1 MTTTYENGTDPAG
14 SNGNEMNARVLFIAA
29 ASVSLLFCWFVIC
42 GLTGTVSSRGP
53 TVTCTFTY
61 RGPIPENIAPKNPP
75 R

>member
-1 MTTTYENGTDPAG
+1 MTTTYENGSGSAS
-14 SNGNEMNARVLFIAA
+14 SNGNGMNARVWLMAV
-29 ASVSLLFCWFVIC
+29 ASVSLLFCWFAIC

-61 RGPIPENIAPKNPP
+61 HGPMAENMTAKNPP

>member
-1 MTTTYENGTDPAG
+1 MTPCENSTDTTA
-14 SNGNEMNARVLFIAA
+14 SNGNGMNTRVLLIGL

-42 GLTGTVSSRGP
+42 ALTGTVSSRGP

-61 RGPIPENIAPKNPP
+61 RGPIPENIAPENPP